1 MELQA
6 KNQALEAALR
16 SRDAQAMQ
24 IIADCADIDNKNQEH
39 MTEIQSELADAVK
52 ARKTAEDQRDAVEVK
67 AAGDKAKFASSL
79 AAANADRRELQDR
92 DRKNEAKAAEAQIEL
107 EAARWD
113 LSQSKQRE
121 LVQSKHQEEAK
132 ELSKRRIA
140 ELEGLLN
147 SANRELAQLRRQ
159 TPSLGSTATARE
171 RSLLGSDCCTHRGVF
186 GVIKS
191 PLTCPLSDASISC
204 RVRGSQKA
212 P

>member
-39 MTEIQSELADAVK
+39 MTEIQSELEDAVK

-107 EAARWD
+107 I
-113 LSQSKQRE
+113 
-121 LVQSKHQEEAK
+121 K
-132 ELSKRRIA
+132 ELF
-140 ELEGLLN
+140 
-147 SANRELAQLRRQ
+147 
-159 TPSLGSTATARE
+159 P
-171 RSLLGSDCCTHRGVF
+171 
-186 GVIKS
+186 
-191 PLTCPLSDASISC
+191 
-204 RVRGSQKA
+204 
-212 P
+212 